1 MSLELHVQRMDCHV
15 ALQNQA
21 LARYRPVLH
30 ANRLMSKQHVFP
42 FTVPA
47 CSQRGESP
55 KSTVKT
61 LPAGVKIKAVAKNT
75 VSSWELFGMGC
86 VQRRARQSSW
96 GGRCGWADRQKAA
109 YLVTLQSLK
118 ADAAQTRLAFAQ
130 FPFVLT
136 HA

>member
-1 MSLELHVQRMDCHV
+1 
-15 ALQNQA
+15 
-21 LARYRPVLH
+21 
-30 ANRLMSKQHVFP
+30 MSKQHVFP

-47 CSQRGESP
+47 CSQREESP

-61 LPAGVKIKAVAKNT
+61 LPAGVKIKARAKNT

-86 VQRRARQSSW
+86 VRRRARQSSW
-96 GGRCGWADRQKAA
+96 GGRCRWADRQKAA

-118 ADAAQTRLAFAQ
+118 ADATQTRLAFAQ

>member
-1 MSLELHVQRMDCHV
+1 M
-15 ALQNQA
+15 
-21 LARYRPVLH
+21 
-30 ANRLMSKQHVFP
+30 
-42 FTVPA
+42 
-47 CSQRGESP
+47 
-55 KSTVKT
+55 KT
-61 LPAGVKIKAVAKNT
+61 LPAGVKIKAEAKNT

-86 VQRRARQSSW
+86 VRRKAWQSSW
-96 GGRCGWADRQKAA
+96 GDRCGWADRQKAA